1 MAKTNKI
8 PTLYSDFRRRLVNFF
23 EKVFFSGRLQKNDNM
38 RITKPETPI
47 PVKDESQIPNSRFPA
62 PEEGSLIETQNPEIL
77 NVEDLA
83 VKGEPVNTDN
93 RLELWKT
100 EMERDFRQWLNELSE
115 TPSGEFTDDEPDIY
129 SFYEELCVLR
139 NEVKKG
145 GRRNHDVLTRFGE
158 SLTGFQNILVD
169 IQSRLGQAD
178 ARKREEELLA
188 NKRRFLALIDVFE
201 RMGRLK
207 ERLYTPP
214 KKKLFKN
221 YGNWENVWNRF
232 REGFEI
238 THSYL
243 ENLLKNEGIT
253 KMETLGRLFDPG
265 QMNAVAVEY
274 TEKHL
279 PHMVIEE
286 ISPGFLQ
293 GERVIKLAEV
303 KISKTQG
310 RV

>member
-8 PTLYSDFRRRLVNFF
+8 PTFYSDFRRRLVNFLA
-23 EKVFFSGRLQKNDNM
+23 KVFFSGSLQENGHTHIPNP
-38 RITKPETPI
+38 RIPDSDESRIPI
-47 PVKDESQIPNSRFPA
+47 PRIPIPEDESRIESRM
-62 PEEGSLIETQNPEIL
+62 PEIL
-77 NVEDLA
+77 NIEDRI
-83 VKGEPVNTDN
+83 VKDEPVNIDN

-115 TPSGEFTDDEPDIY
+115 IPRGEFTDDEPDIF

-139 NEVKKG
+139 NEVRKG

-158 SLTGFQNILVD
+158 SLTGFQNVLVD
-169 IQSRLGQAD
+169 IQSRLCQAD

-188 NKRRFLALIDVFE
+188 NKRRFLALIDIFE

-207 ERLYTPP
+207 GRLYTPP

-238 THSYL
+238 TYSYL

-274 TEKHL
+274 TDKHL

-286 ISPGFLQ
+286 ISPGFFQ

-310 RV
+310 RG